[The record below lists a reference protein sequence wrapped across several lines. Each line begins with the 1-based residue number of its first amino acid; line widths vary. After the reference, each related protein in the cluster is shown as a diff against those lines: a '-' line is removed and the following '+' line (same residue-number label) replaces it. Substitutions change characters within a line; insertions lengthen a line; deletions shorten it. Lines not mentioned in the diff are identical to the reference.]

1 MAGSVRSG
9 TDSSVGTGAA
19 AGERVF
25 LRRASGLIK
34 TAGAL
39 DVFIFNVGLVSIG
52 IGLGT
57 MVLYGPS
64 VYPGG
69 DLIVGTIIAGVLM
82 ALIACGMIT
91 WTVTI
96 PRSGGIYAFGSRIL
110 PPALAFASSFTES
123 ICWLFL
129 TAVAAYWIVT
139 IGIIPM
145 FTMGAVIT
153 GNDTLQ
159 SIADTL
165 SGTWATFIV
174 GTLVLL
180 LAGGILTSGMR
191 RFFVS
196 QKIVFTAAMIGSVLL
211 IGILLVG
218 SRSDFVQNFNGYF
231 GPDVTYQGVIDAA
244 KQGGWADPGFSWKQ
258 TLLASNWAFLPLI
271 GAAFSIAI
279 GGEIKSVTKS
289 QTWGMLGALALS
301 VAAWLIS
308 IPLAYKTFGYDF
320 LGAAGFN
327 DLEGLAG
334 TPTTPWIT
342 LLAGILTK
350 SWIITVLVSLGFIA
364 WIWMWVPGMQAYGE
378 RAMIAWAF
386 DRIAPAPLG
395 KVNDRTHSPAV
406 AIAAATIVT
415 IIFLALF
422 VFTTYFITLIIFI
435 ELALLAWSFVLAAGI
450 VFPYKRPEMYEKS
463 PIANKKLFGLP
474 IMTVACGAGFI
485 AAVFYF
491 FVLFFDSFAAGH
503 DPVRLAIM
511 AVTFVGGL
519 VLYYVAKQIRASQGV
534 NIDLAFKEIPIE

>member
-1 MAGSVRSG
+1 MAGRVRSG

-57 MVLYGPS
+57 MILYGPS
-64 VYPGG
+64 IYPGG
-69 DLIVGTIIAGVLM
+69 DLILGTIIAGVLM

-139 IGIIPM
+139 IGIVPM

-218 SRSDFVQNFNGYF
+218 SRSDFVQNFNDYF

-244 KQGGWADPGFSWKQ
+244 GEGGWADPGFSWKQ

-289 QTWGMLGALALS
+289 QTWGMLGAIALC

-327 DLEGLAG
+327 DLEGLTG

-350 SWIITVLVSLGFIA
+350 SWIVTVLVSLGFIA

-395 KVNDRTHSPAV
+395 KVSDRTHSPAV

-463 PIANKKLFGLP
+463 PIANKRLFGLP
-474 IMTVACGAGFI
+474 IMTVACAAGFL

>member
-82 ALIACGMIT
+82 GLIACGMIT

-244 KQGGWADPGFSWKQ
+244 REGGWADPGFSWKQ

-395 KVNDRTHSPAV
+395 KVSDRTHSPAV

>member
-1 MAGSVRSG
+1 
-9 TDSSVGTGAA
+9 
-19 AGERVF
+19 
-25 LRRASGLIK
+25 
-34 TAGAL
+34 
-39 DVFIFNVGLVSIG
+39 
-52 IGLGT
+52 
-57 MVLYGPS
+57 
-64 VYPGG
+64 
-69 DLIVGTIIAGVLM
+69 
-82 ALIACGMIT
+82 MIT

-110 PPALAFASSFTES
+110 PPAVAFASSFTES

-139 IGIIPM
+139 IGIVPM

-196 QKIVFTAAMIGSVLL
+196 QKIVFAAAMIGSVVL

-218 SRSDFVQNFNGYF
+218 SRSDFVQNFNDYF
-231 GPDVTYQGVIDAA
+231 GPDVTYQGVIEAA
-244 KQGGWADPGFSWKQ
+244 REGGWADPGFSWKQ

-289 QTWGMLGALALS
+289 QTWGMLGAIALC

-327 DLEGLAG
+327 DLEGLPG

-350 SWIITVLVSLGFIA
+350 SWIVTVLVSLGFIA

-395 KVNDRTHSPAV
+395 KVSDRTHSPAV

-474 IMTVACGAGFI
+474 IMTVACAAGFV

>member
-244 KQGGWADPGFSWKQ
+244 KEGGWADPGFSWKQ

-320 LGAAGFN
+320 LGSAGFN

-395 KVNDRTHSPAV
+395 KVSDRTHSPAV

-450 VFPYKRPEMYEKS
+450 LFPYKRPEMYEKS

>member
-1 MAGSVRSG
+1 MARTVEPGA
-9 TDSSVGTGAA
+9 TSSAGAGA
-19 AGERVF
+19 VTGERVF

-34 TAGAL
+34 TATGL

-57 MVLYGPS
+57 IILYGPS

-69 DLIVGTIIAGVLM
+69 NLILGTIIASACM
-82 ALIACGMIT
+82 ALIAAGMIT

-129 TAVAAYWIVT
+129 TGVAAYWIVT
-139 IGIIPM
+139 IGIVPM

-153 GNDTLQ
+153 DNNTLQ
-159 SIADTL
+159 SIADAIATD
-165 SGTWATFIV
+165 WATFLI

-180 LAGGILTSGMR
+180 IAGGILTSGMR
-191 RFFVS
+191 RFFLS

-211 IGILLVG
+211 IAILLFG
-218 SRSDFVQNFNGYF
+218 SRSDFIRNFNGYF
-231 GPDVTYQGVIDAA
+231 GPDVTYQKVISAA
-244 KQGGWADPGFSWKQ
+244 KDGGWQDPGFTWRN
-258 TLLASNWAFLPLI
+258 TLMGSNWVFLALI
-271 GAAFSIAI
+271 GSAFSIAI
-279 GGEIKSVTKS
+279 GGEIKSVTRS
-289 QTWGMLGALALS
+289 QAWGMLGAIALC
-301 VAAWLIS
+301 AAVWLIS

-320 LGAAGFN
+320 LGAIGFN
-327 DLEGLAG
+327 DLEGLPG

-342 LLAGILTK
+342 LLAGILTE
-350 SWIITVLVSLGFIA
+350 SWLMTVLVSLGFIA

-395 KVNDRTHSPAV
+395 KVSDRTRSPVV
-406 AIAAATIVT
+406 AIGAATVLT

-450 VFPYKRPEMYEKS
+450 VFPYRRPEMYEKS
-463 PIANKKLFGLP
+463 PIANKRLFGLP
-474 IMTVACGAGFI
+474 VMTVACAAGFV
-485 AAVFYF
+485 AAAFYF
-491 FVLFFDSFAAGH
+491 FVLFFDTFAAGH
-503 DPVRLAIM
+503 DPVRLTIM

-519 VLYYVAKQIRASQGV
+519 VLFWIARAVRASKGV

>member
-1 MAGSVRSG
+1 MAGTVKSG
-9 TDSSVGTGAA
+9 TDSSVGTGSA

-139 IGIIPM
+139 IGIVPM

-153 GNDTLQ
+153 GNDTMQ

-196 QKIVFTAAMIGSVLL
+196 QKIIFTAAMIGSVLL

-244 KQGGWADPGFSWKQ
+244 KDGGWADPGFSWKQ

-289 QTWGMLGALALS
+289 QTWGMLGAIALC

-327 DLEGLAG
+327 DLEGLPG

-395 KVNDRTHSPAV
+395 KVSDRTHSPAV

-415 IIFLALF
+415 IVFLALF

-474 IMTVACGAGFI
+474 IMTVACAAGFV

-519 VLYYVAKQIRASQGV
+519 VLYYVAKQIRASKGI

>member
-1 MAGSVRSG
+1 MARTVEPGA
-9 TDSSVGTGAA
+9 TSSAGAGA
-19 AGERVF
+19 VTGERVF

-34 TAGAL
+34 TATGL

-57 MVLYGPS
+57 IILYGPS

-69 DLIVGTIIAGVLM
+69 NLILGTIIASACM
-82 ALIACGMIT
+82 ALIAAGMIT

-129 TAVAAYWIVT
+129 TGVAAYWIVT
-139 IGIIPM
+139 IGIVPM

-153 GNDTLQ
+153 DNNTLQ
-159 SIADTL
+159 SIADAIATD
-165 SGTWATFIV
+165 WATFLI

-180 LAGGILTSGMR
+180 IAGGILTSGMR
-191 RFFVS
+191 RFFLS

-211 IGILLVG
+211 IAVLLFG
-218 SRSDFVQNFNGYF
+218 SRSDFIRNFNGYF
-231 GPDVTYQGVIDAA
+231 GPDVTYQKVISAA
-244 KQGGWADPGFSWKQ
+244 KEGGWQDPGFTWRN
-258 TLLASNWAFLPLI
+258 TLMGSNWVFLALI

-279 GGEIKSVTKS
+279 GGEIKSVTRS
-289 QTWGMLGALALS
+289 QAWGMLGAIALC
-301 VAAWLIS
+301 AAVWLIS

-320 LGAAGFN
+320 LGSIGFN
-327 DLEGLAG
+327 DLEGLPG

-342 LLAGILTK
+342 LLAGILTE
-350 SWIITVLVSLGFIA
+350 SWLMTVLVSLGFIA

-395 KVNDRTHSPAV
+395 KVSDRTRSPVV
-406 AIAAATIVT
+406 AIGAATVLT

-450 VFPYKRPEMYEKS
+450 VFPYRRPEMYEKS
-463 PIANKKLFGLP
+463 PIANKRLFGLP
-474 IMTVACGAGFI
+474 VMTVACAAGFV
-485 AAVFYF
+485 AAAFYF
-491 FVLFFDSFAAGH
+491 FVLFFDTFAAGH
-503 DPVRLAIM
+503 DPRRLTIM

-519 VLYYVAKQIRASQGV
+519 VLFWIARAVRASKGV

>member
-1 MAGSVRSG
+1 MAGTVKPG

-57 MVLYGPS
+57 MILYGPS

-139 IGIIPM
+139 IGIVPM

-165 SGTWATFIV
+165 SGTWATFIL

-196 QKIVFTAAMIGSVLL
+196 QKIVFTVAMIGSVLL

-218 SRSDFVQNFNGYF
+218 SRSDFVQNFNDYF
-231 GPDVTYQGVIDAA
+231 GPDVTYQGVIEAA
-244 KQGGWADPGFSWKQ
+244 QEGGWADPGFSWKQ

-289 QTWGMLGALALS
+289 QTWGMLGAIALC

-327 DLEGLAG
+327 DLEGLPG

-350 SWIITVLVSLGFIA
+350 SWIVTVLVSLGFIA

-395 KVNDRTHSPAV
+395 KVSDRTHSPAV
-406 AIAAATIVT
+406 AIAAATVVT

-474 IMTVACGAGFI
+474 IMTVACAAGFV

-519 VLYYVAKQIRASQGV
+519 VLYYVAKQIRASKGV

>member
-1 MAGSVRSG
+1 MAGTVKSG
-9 TDSSVGTGAA
+9 TDSSVGTGSA

-139 IGIIPM
+139 IGIVPM

-153 GNDTLQ
+153 GNDTMQ

-196 QKIVFTAAMIGSVLL
+196 QKIIFTAAMIGSVLL

-244 KQGGWADPGFSWKQ
+244 KDGGWADPGFSWKQ

-289 QTWGMLGALALS
+289 QTWGMLGAIALC

-327 DLEGLAG
+327 DLEGLPG

-395 KVNDRTHSPAV
+395 KVSDRTHSPAV

-474 IMTVACGAGFI
+474 IMTVACAAGFV

-519 VLYYVAKQIRASQGV
+519 VLYYVAKQIRASKGI

>member
-1 MAGSVRSG
+1 
-9 TDSSVGTGAA
+9 
-19 AGERVF
+19 
-25 LRRASGLIK
+25 
-34 TAGAL
+34 
-39 DVFIFNVGLVSIG
+39 
-52 IGLGT
+52 
-57 MVLYGPS
+57 
-64 VYPGG
+64 
-69 DLIVGTIIAGVLM
+69 
-82 ALIACGMIT
+82 
-91 WTVTI
+91 
-96 PRSGGIYAFGSRIL
+96 
-110 PPALAFASSFTES
+110 
-123 ICWLFL
+123 
-129 TAVAAYWIVT
+129 
-139 IGIIPM
+139 
-145 FTMGAVIT
+145 
-153 GNDTLQ
+153 
-159 SIADTL
+159 
-165 SGTWATFIV
+165 
-174 GTLVLL
+174 
-180 LAGGILTSGMR
+180 
-191 RFFVS
+191 
-196 QKIVFTAAMIGSVLL
+196 VLL

-244 KQGGWADPGFSWKQ
+244 REGGWADPGFSWKQ

-395 KVNDRTHSPAV
+395 KVSDRTHSPAV

>member
-1 MAGSVRSG
+1 MSRTVDSNKA
-9 TDSSVGTGAA
+9 SSVGTGSS
-19 AGERVF
+19 GDRVF
-25 LRRASGLIK
+25 LRKASGLIK
-34 TAGAL
+34 TAGAM

-57 MVLYGPS
+57 AILYGPA

-69 DLIVGTIIAGVLM
+69 DLILGIVIASAAM

-96 PRSGGIYAFGSRIL
+96 PRSGGVYAFGSRIL
-110 PPALAFASSFTES
+110 PPVLAFASSFTES

-129 TAVAAYWIVT
+129 TGVAAYWIVT

-165 SGTWATFIV
+165 SGEWATFLL

-180 LAGGILTSGMR
+180 IAGGILTSGMR
-191 RFFVS
+191 RFFLS
-196 QKIVFTAAMIGSVLL
+196 QKIIFTIAMIGSLL
-211 IGILLVG
+211 LLVILATG
-218 SRSDFVQNFNGYF
+218 SRTDFVTNFNQLF
-231 GPDVTYQGVIDAA
+231 GPDVTYQGVVEAA
-244 KQGGWADPGFSWKQ
+244 KEGGWSDPGFTWKQ
-258 TLLASNWAFLPLI
+258 TLLASNWWFLPLI

-289 QTWGMLGALALS
+289 QTWGMLGAILVCA
-301 VAAWLIS
+301 VVWLIS
-308 IPLAYKTFGYDF
+308 VPLAYRIFGYEF

-327 DLEGLAG
+327 DLGGLTG

-342 LLAGILTK
+342 LLAGVLTK
-350 SWIITVLVSLGFIA
+350 SWLVTVLVSLGFIA

-386 DRIAPAPLG
+386 DRIAPGALG
-395 KVNDRTHSPAV
+395 QVSDRTHSPVV
-406 AIAAATIVT
+406 AIASATALT

-435 ELALLAWSFVLAAGI
+435 ELALLAWMFVLAAGI
-450 VFPYKRPEMYEKS
+450 VFPYKRPEMYQKS
-463 PIANKKLFGLP
+463 PISNKKLFGLP
-474 IMTVACGAGFI
+474 IMTVACAAGFL
-485 AAVFYF
+485 AALFYF

-503 DPVRLAIM
+503 DSERLTIM
-511 AVTFVGGL
+511 AVTFVGGM
-519 VLYYVAKQIRASQGV
+519 VLFWAARTIRKSKGV

>member
-1 MAGSVRSG
+1 MAGRVRSG

-57 MVLYGPS
+57 MILYGPS
-64 VYPGG
+64 IYPGG
-69 DLIVGTIIAGVLM
+69 DLILGTIIAGVLM

-139 IGIIPM
+139 IGIVPM

-218 SRSDFVQNFNGYF
+218 SRSDFVQNFNDYF

-244 KQGGWADPGFSWKQ
+244 GEGGWADPGFSWKQ

-289 QTWGMLGALALS
+289 QTWGMLGAIALC

-350 SWIITVLVSLGFIA
+350 SWIVTVLVSLGFIA

-395 KVNDRTHSPAV
+395 KVSDRTHSPAV

-463 PIANKKLFGLP
+463 PIANKRLFGLP
-474 IMTVACGAGFI
+474 IMTVACAAGFL

>member
-1 MAGSVRSG
+1 MAETIKPG
-9 TDSSVGTGAA
+9 TDSSVGAGAA

-82 ALIACGMIT
+82 TLIALGMIT

-139 IGIIPM
+139 IGIVPM

-165 SGTWATFIV
+165 SEGWATFLL
-174 GTLVLL
+174 GTVVLL

-218 SRSDFVQNFNGYF
+218 SRSDFVRNFNNYF
-231 GPDVTYQGVIDAA
+231 GPDVTYGGVIDAA
-244 KQGGWADPGFSWKQ
+244 REGGWADPGFSWKQ

-289 QTWGMLGALALS
+289 QTWGILGAIALC

-327 DLEGLAG
+327 DLEGLPG
-334 TPTTPWIT
+334 TPTTPWLT
-342 LLAGILTK
+342 LLAGILTE
-350 SWIITVLVSLGFIA
+350 SWLMTVLVSLGFIA

-395 KVNDRTHSPAV
+395 QVSDRTHSPAV
-406 AIAAATIVT
+406 AIAAATVIT

-422 VFTTYFITLIIFI
+422 VFTTYFITLIVFI
-435 ELALLAWSFVLAAGI
+435 ELALLAWMFVLAAGI
-450 VFPYKRPEMYEKS
+450 VFPYKRREMYEKS
-463 PIANKKLFGLP
+463 PIANKKVFGLP
-474 IMTVACGAGFI
+474 VMTVACAAGFL
-485 AAVFYF
+485 AALFYF

-519 VLYYVAKQIRASQGV
+519 VLFYVAKQIRASQGV